1 MEIYNF
7 EFGIFLNLILA
18 FATIGMAVIAFFV
31 ICFFVAQ
38 MKAERKSKSKFSADL
53 VVRFTIFLI
62 IPAIFA
68 VVFGNTLV
76 KYASYDHNMKTGN
89 ANYLEGDVVLVS
101 YEEEYYRGHLSGYT
115 VVLEV
120 DGKTI
125 TPSNTF
131 SEDLVRHFKSE
142 QKLIIQ
148 YGEIKNDGIY
158 IYSIKIIE

>member
-1 MEIYNF
+1 M
-7 EFGIFLNLILA
+7 
-18 FATIGMAVIAFFV
+18 
-31 ICFFVAQ
+31 
-38 MKAERKSKSKFSADL
+38 
-53 VVRFTIFLI
+53 RFTIFLI

-131 SEDLVRHFKSE
+131 SEDLVSHFKSE